1 MTNVFVSGS
10 IKIKKLDL
18 KVIERLKNIISSN
31 LRVIIGDA
39 DGVDSSIQEFLKSNG
54 VRSVVVYC
62 SGDTP
67 RNNLGH
73 WDIKK
78 VSTSYKPGTR
88 QYFTAKDKAM
98 AADCD
103 YGFMIWDASST
114 GTLSNAIELVEKN
127 KVGLVYINKAKEF
140 IKIKNVQDLEILIN
154 FMSATSLKKADE
166 KIGLFKKIESI
177 NSIQH
182 DLFYEQSVESIV
194 QVKQPSLT
202 NRSSRAGRATALS
215 LPDIFT

>member
-10 IKIKKLDL
+10 IKIKNIDS
-18 KVIERLKNIISSN
+18 KVVERLKNIISSN
-31 LRVIIGDA
+31 FRVIVGDA
-39 DGVDSSIQEFLKSNG
+39 DGVDNSIQEYLKLNE

-73 WDIKK
+73 WDTKK
-78 VSTSYKPGTR
+78 VDTTYKPGTR
-88 QYFTAKDKAM
+88 QYFTAKDKTM

-114 GTLSNAIELVEKN
+114 GTLNNAIELVERN
-127 KVGLVYINKAKEF
+127 KISLVYINKAKQF
-140 IKIKNVQDLEILIN
+140 LKIKNVQDLEKLIK
-154 FMSATSLKKADE
+154 FMSETSLKKADE

-177 NSIQH
+177 KSTQH
-182 DLFYEQSVESIV
+182 DLFSVQSI
-194 QVKQPSLT
+194 
-202 NRSSRAGRATALS
+202 SSFRLNSQA
-215 LPDIFT
+215 